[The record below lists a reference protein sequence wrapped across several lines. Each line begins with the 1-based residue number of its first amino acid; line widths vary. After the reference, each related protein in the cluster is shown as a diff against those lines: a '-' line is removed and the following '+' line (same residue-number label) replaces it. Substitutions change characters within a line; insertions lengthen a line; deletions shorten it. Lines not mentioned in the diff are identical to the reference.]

1 MEALFICYPKCS
13 TCAKARKFL
22 QEKGIPFQERN
33 IKEENPTQEEL
44 AQWICQSGLPAEK
57 FFNTSGMLYREK
69 NLKAVLPGL
78 TQQEKIRLL
87 AEDGMLVKRP
97 LLIGEGFVLA
107 GFRQGQWEEA
117 IPSLFHLL
125 AAEAS
130 LFPISHG
137 DKPFTR
143 LLKRCGR
150 QLRPAGLFPADQGSF
165 ITGTDPHAYAA
176 YSPAANML
184 VLALHMLAAFFRI
197 EKQLPRHTR
206 DPFRAENRAAGTG
219 IHTFAAAAAERG
231 WKRVFRR
238 KGAVGE

>member
-1 MEALFICYPKCS
+1 MEALFICYPKSS

-44 AQWICQSGLPAEK
+44 AQWICQSGLPAET
-57 FFNTSGMLYREK
+57 FFKTSGMLYREK

-117 IPSLFHLL
+117 L
-125 AAEAS
+125 A
-130 LFPISHG
+130 
-137 DKPFTR
+137 K
-143 LLKRCGR
+143 
-150 QLRPAGLFPADQGSF
+150 
-165 ITGTDPHAYAA
+165 
-176 YSPAANML
+176 
-184 VLALHMLAAFFRI
+184 
-197 EKQLPRHTR
+197 
-206 DPFRAENRAAGTG
+206 
-219 IHTFAAAAAERG
+219 
-231 WKRVFRR
+231 
-238 KGAVGE
+238 

>member
-1 MEALFICYPKCS
+1 MYGCETIRSKQIY
-13 TCAKARKFL
+13 AKVFGT
-22 QEKGIPFQERN
+22 E
-33 IKEENPTQEEL
+33 
-44 AQWICQSGLPAEK
+44 S
-57 FFNTSGMLYREK
+57 
-69 NLKAVLPGL
+69 
-78 TQQEKIRLL
+78 
-87 AEDGMLVKRP
+87 
-97 LLIGEGFVLA
+97 
-107 GFRQGQWEEA
+107 
-117 IPSLFHLL
+117 IPSLFHLS

-137 DKPFTR
+137 DKPFTQ

-150 QLRPAGLFPADQGSF
+150 RLRPAGLFPADHGSF

-231 WKRVFRR
+231 WKRVFHR

>member
-13 TCAKARKFL
+13 TCTKARKFL

-44 AQWICQSGLPAEK
+44 AQWISQSGLPAEK

-117 IPSLFHLL
+117 L
-125 AAEAS
+125 A
-130 LFPISHG
+130 
-137 DKPFTR
+137 K
-143 LLKRCGR
+143 
-150 QLRPAGLFPADQGSF
+150 
-165 ITGTDPHAYAA
+165 
-176 YSPAANML
+176 
-184 VLALHMLAAFFRI
+184 
-197 EKQLPRHTR
+197 
-206 DPFRAENRAAGTG
+206 
-219 IHTFAAAAAERG
+219 
-231 WKRVFRR
+231 
-238 KGAVGE
+238 

>member
-33 IKEENPTQEEL
+33 IKEENPT
-44 AQWICQSGLPAEK
+44 LPAEK

-117 IPSLFHLL
+117 L
-125 AAEAS
+125 A
-130 LFPISHG
+130 
-137 DKPFTR
+137 K
-143 LLKRCGR
+143 
-150 QLRPAGLFPADQGSF
+150 
-165 ITGTDPHAYAA
+165 
-176 YSPAANML
+176 
-184 VLALHMLAAFFRI
+184 
-197 EKQLPRHTR
+197 
-206 DPFRAENRAAGTG
+206 
-219 IHTFAAAAAERG
+219 
-231 WKRVFRR
+231 
-238 KGAVGE
+238 

>member
-44 AQWICQSGLPAEK
+44 AQWICQSGLPAET

-117 IPSLFHLL
+117 L
-125 AAEAS
+125 A
-130 LFPISHG
+130 
-137 DKPFTR
+137 K
-143 LLKRCGR
+143 
-150 QLRPAGLFPADQGSF
+150 
-165 ITGTDPHAYAA
+165 
-176 YSPAANML
+176 
-184 VLALHMLAAFFRI
+184 
-197 EKQLPRHTR
+197 
-206 DPFRAENRAAGTG
+206 
-219 IHTFAAAAAERG
+219 
-231 WKRVFRR
+231 
-238 KGAVGE
+238 

>member
-1 MEALFICYPKCS
+1 MEALFICYPTCS

-117 IPSLFHLL
+117 L
-125 AAEAS
+125 A
-130 LFPISHG
+130 
-137 DKPFTR
+137 K
-143 LLKRCGR
+143 
-150 QLRPAGLFPADQGSF
+150 
-165 ITGTDPHAYAA
+165 
-176 YSPAANML
+176 
-184 VLALHMLAAFFRI
+184 
-197 EKQLPRHTR
+197 
-206 DPFRAENRAAGTG
+206 
-219 IHTFAAAAAERG
+219 
-231 WKRVFRR
+231 
-238 KGAVGE
+238 